1 MLISDI
7 IKDAADLIPNSVY
20 NRASDIENN
29 TDVADIKLAGKTFIS
44 FNNLPTIST
53 SVSEI
58 SNNSIAT
65 YPVEI
70 QFLEL
75 AEFDDITLDGDDIR
89 ERLIPIAKKL
99 FHTVSNDDRASLV
112 EFADGYEMELNG
124 NVKLYDTIMTGLTL
138 SFVVYL
144 DNTNQCQV

>member
-1 MLISDI
+1 M
-7 IKDAADLIPNSVY
+7 
-20 NRASDIENN
+20 
-29 TDVADIKLAGKTFIS
+29 
-44 FNNLPTIST
+44 
-53 SVSEI
+53 
-58 SNNSIAT
+58 
-65 YPVEI
+65 
-70 QFLEL
+70 EL

-99 FHTVSNDDRASLV
+99 FHTVSNDDRVSLV

-144 DNTNQCQV
+144 DNTNQCQA